1 MDQAGKEG
9 RIVREKRDLI
19 EEERNITRQKRE

>member
-9 RIVREKRDLI
+9 RIVRERRDLI
-19 EEERNITRQKRE
+19 EEERNITR